1 MELRRNLKIDSVSRL
16 SPTIPHIIEAERLVT
31 AAVELM
37 REHKVGCLLVTRHH
51 KLVGIFTERD
61 LLVRVLAAGLPLNVP
76 ITEVMTANP
85 VTVDPKDSVQMAI
98 KKMQSGGY
106 RHLPV
111 VNGDGRPTGIISAKR
126 IVHYLAEHYP
136 NTIHTLADPGNIPNT
151 PEGA

>member
-16 SPTIPHIIEAERLVT
+16 SPAVPHVIEAERLVG
-31 AAVELM
+31 AAVDLM
-37 REHKVGCLLVTRHH
+37 REHRVGCLLVTRHQ

-61 LLVRVLAAGLPLNVP
+61 LLIRVMAAGLPLNVP

-85 VTVDPKDSVQMAI
+85 VTVDPKDSVRVAI
-98 KKMQSGGY
+98 RKMESGGY

-111 VNGDGRPTGIISAKR
+111 VNGDGRPTGVISAKR

-136 NTIHTLADPGNIPNT
+136 HTIHTLADPQNIPNT

>member
-16 SPTIPHIIEAERLVT
+16 SPTIPHVIEAERLVS
-31 AAVELM
+31 AAVDLM
-37 REHKVGCLLVTRHH
+37 REHKVGCLLVTRHQ

-85 VTVDPKDSVQMAI
+85 VTVDPKDSVRAVI
-98 KKMQSGGY
+98 KKMESGGY

-136 NTIHTLADPGNIPNT
+136 NTIHTLADPQAIPSS